1 MGKSKTVSI
10 ISLTLVALAFWGC
23 GGGERPAD
31 TGGTG
36 EVTEEALPEG
46 FELLPGD
53 QFNAE
58 DYKGKV
64 LVVDFWATWCPPCK
78 MEIPDLIEI
87 NDEYGDKGV
96 VLIGITGDED
106 AEKSVPKF
114 ARESGLNYRNF
125 IMTDAIDGEYN
136 ITGWEYIERQLDDG
150 TEYKDVIIYVDF
162 QFGENVFMN
171 EIEFLFDGINSKI
184 LSHNIEMK
192 EQ

>member
-87 NDEYGDKGV
+87 NDEYGDKGPTKV
-96 VLIGITGDED
+96 IYDADGNEVFRQTG
-106 AEKSVPKF
+106 F
-114 ARESGLNYRNF
+114 
-125 IMTDAIDGEYN
+125 MTKE
-136 ITGWEYIERQLDDG
+136 QL
-150 TEYKDVIIYVDF
+150 VA
-162 QFGENVFMN
+162 
-171 EIEFLFDGINSKI
+171 EIEKYLPGV
-184 LSHNIEMK
+184 
-192 EQ
+192 

>member
-136 ITGWEYIERQLDDG
+136 ITGWPTKVIYDADGNEVFRQTG
-150 TEYKDVIIYVDF
+150 
-162 QFGENVFMN
+162 FMTKEQLVA
-171 EIEFLFDGINSKI
+171 EIEKYLPGV
-184 LSHNIEMK
+184 
-192 EQ
+192 